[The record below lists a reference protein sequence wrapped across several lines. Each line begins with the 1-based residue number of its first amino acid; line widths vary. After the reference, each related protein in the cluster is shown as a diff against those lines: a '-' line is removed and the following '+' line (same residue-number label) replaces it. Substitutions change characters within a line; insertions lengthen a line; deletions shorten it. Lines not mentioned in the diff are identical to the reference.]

1 LCYSIQFHSIL
12 ILPSIS
18 LQLLSSQ
25 SYERFILENRLN
37 YTYED
42 RNDLPILNWKYLT
55 QTLRPNKHEISIF
68 HCVYKILT
76 KNDVGDYQALVN
88 LTLDADTQPQKNEQ
102 ERKAKPAKI
111 VANKM
116 TGPIFGDKPKET
128 PNHGDKVQIQ
138 CKVTGSLA
146 LEIT

>member
-1 LCYSIQFHSIL
+1 LFYSIQFHSIL
-12 ILPSIS
+12 ILPFIS
-18 LQLLSSQ
+18 LQLRSSQ

-68 HCVYKILT
+68 HW
-76 KNDVGDYQALVN
+76 
-88 LTLDADTQPQKNEQ
+88 KNEQ

-111 VANKM
+111 AANKM
-116 TGPIFGDKPKET
+116 TGPIFGDKPKKT

>member
-1 LCYSIQFHSIL
+1 

-55 QTLRPNKHEISIF
+55 QTLRPNKHENVKTATVVQIDI
-68 HCVYKILT
+68 
-76 KNDVGDYQALVN
+76 A
-88 LTLDADTQPQKNEQ
+88 ADTTPSLHRGKD
-102 ERKAKPAKI
+102 RK
-111 VANKM
+111 
-116 TGPIFGDKPKET
+116 
-128 PNHGDKVQIQ
+128 
-138 CKVTGSLA
+138 
-146 LEIT
+146 